1 LRIPITFFIN
11 KLGKFLQNSPV
22 FLLRP
27 SQLKRI
33 SKQSYNTT
41 NSAEFWGDKNFVNQ
55 GFFPGEKEV
64 FELLN
69 KKKGN
74 LLLLGI
80 GGGREA
86 LVLGKAGFNI
96 TGVDFVKE
104 LLDKAIE
111 NGKEAGI
118 EIKGIHSDIANINV
132 DPDSFDVIWYS
143 CSIYSSIPGR
153 KKRIKNLKWSGE
165 MLKSDG
171 FIACFFYWNPSAAGG
186 NLRWKLG
193 KFLSRITFGN
203 TTYEKGDI
211 YKDNLEF
218 LHAFYDKENLISE
231 FDEAGFQVID
241 FIFPENSN
249 NACALLKK
257 RV

>member
-1 LRIPITFFIN
+1 MRIPIVIFIN

-22 FLLRP
+22 FLLRS
-27 SQLKRI
+27 SQLKKV

-41 NSAEFWGDKNFVNQ
+41 NSTEFWGHKNFVSQ
-55 GFFPGEKEV
+55 GFFPGENEIFK
-64 FELLN
+64 LMN
-69 KKKGN
+69 KKRGD

-86 LVLGKAGFNI
+86 IVLGKAGFNI

-104 LLDKAIE
+104 LVDKAVG
-111 NGKEAGI
+111 NGINAGI
-118 EIKGIHSDIANINV
+118 EIKGINCDLADI
-132 DPDSFDVIWYS
+132 DFRPGSFDVIWYS

-153 KKRIKNLKWSGE
+153 KNRVKNLKKSAE
-165 MLKSDG
+165 ILKPG
-171 FIACFFYWNPSAAGG
+171 GNVACFFYWNPIAGSG

-193 KFLSRITFGN
+193 KFFSWITFGN
-203 TTYEKGDI
+203 TTYERGDI

-218 LHAFYDKENLISE
+218 LHAFYNKKNLISE